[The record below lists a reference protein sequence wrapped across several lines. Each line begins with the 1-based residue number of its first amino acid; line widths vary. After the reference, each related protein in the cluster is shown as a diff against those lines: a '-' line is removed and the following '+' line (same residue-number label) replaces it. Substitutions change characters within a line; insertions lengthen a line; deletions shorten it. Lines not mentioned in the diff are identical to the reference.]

1 MAAKRKD
8 TSKKVSAPIPYKE
21 VLSLL
26 LVKDQLARRDL
37 WKSAAAVDKA
47 LVILGREL
55 AEPSP

>member
-8 TSKKVSAPIPYKE
+8 TSKKVSAPIPDKE

-47 LVILGREL
+47 LVILGWEL

>member
-8 TSKKVSAPIPYKE
+8 TSKKVSAPIPDKE

>member
-1 MAAKRKD
+1 MAAKRKG
-8 TSKKVSAPIPYKE
+8 TSTKVSAPIPDKE

-47 LVILGREL
+47 LVILGWEL

>member
-8 TSKKVSAPIPYKE
+8 TSKKVSAPIPDKE

-37 WKSAAAVDKA
+37 WTSAAAVDKA
-47 LVILGREL
+47 LVILGWEL